1 VEWSRKRQRHVTSRE
16 RVSLNSVRD
25 ARTAAIGFLLVQ
37 VVIGYEWLS
46 SGLTKLKHG
55 DFPGGLANDLHE
67 RATHASSWYGNFLDS
82 VVIPHAS
89 TWGYA
94 IEIAEVA
101 IGVTLIVS
109 AVARLMHPMRSVTA
123 WLAGLTAAAAFGGLL
138 LALNL
143 TFANGYGVGPIGPDS
158 FDEGITLDVLLIGI
172 QAILCGV
179 SLRTLA
185 DSRRPTLET
194 VPRSA
199 RGRAA

>member
-1 VEWSRKRQRHVTSRE
+1 MQ
-16 RVSLNSVRD
+16 
-25 ARTAAIGFLLVQ
+25 I
-37 VVIGYEWLS
+37 VIGYEWLS
-46 SGLTKLKHG
+46 SGLTKLNHG
-55 DFPGGLANDLHE
+55 DFPGGLANDLRE
-67 RATHASSWYGNFLDS
+67 RTKEASSWYGHFLDS

-89 TWGYA
+89 AWGYV
-94 IEIAEVA
+94 IEIAEAA

-109 AVARLMHPMRSVTA
+109 AVAWLMEPTRPATA
-123 WLAGLTAAAAFGGLL
+123 WLAGSTAAAALGGLL

-172 QAILCGV
+172 QAILLGV

-185 DSRRPTLET
+185 DSRGPTLEA